1 MSLGE
6 PIALGRTA
14 EVYAWEEGQVLKL
27 FQDWFSADGVQ
38 YEARI
43 ARAVHAAGLPVPA
56 VGEVVEIEGRLG
68 LIYERVDG
76 VSMGEI
82 LAAKPWM
89 LPRFARLLAELHAD
103 MHASSIAPDL
113 PSQHQRL
120 EDKIRAAEA
129 LPPDLREAALRALG
143 QMPDGDQLCHGD
155 FHPGQVLMTSR
166 GPVIID
172 WIDAA
177 RGNPLADV
185 ARSSVIMLG
194 RGPSVPW
201 LLRAA
206 ARWFH
211 AVYLNR
217 YFRLRPGGR
226 QQSAAWRP
234 IVAAAR
240 LSENIPELQDWLLAQ
255 VKTGL
260 SQYGWTPDPAHLPN
274 GVGPSDG

>member
-1 MSLGE
+1 MAKGSTSVVSPGE
-6 PIALGRTA
+6 HIALGRTA
-14 EVYAWEEGQVLKL
+14 EVYAWGEGQVLKL
-27 FQDWFSADGVQ
+27 FQDWFSADGVK

-56 VGEVVEIEGRLG
+56 VGEIIEVGGRLG

-89 LPRFARLLAELHAD
+89 LPRFARLLAELHAS

-113 PSQHQRL
+113 PSQHQQL
-120 EDKIRAAEA
+120 EDKIRTAQA
-129 LPPDLREAALRALG
+129 LAPDLREAVLSALA

-166 GPVIID
+166 GPVVID

-194 RGPSVPW
+194 TGPSVPW
-201 LLRAA
+201 LLRAL

-211 AVYLNR
+211 MMYLDR
-217 YFRLRPGGR
+217 YFQRRPGGT
-226 QQSAAWRP
+226 QEFTAWRP

-240 LSENIPELQDWLLAQ
+240 LSEDIVELQEWLLAQ
-255 VKTGL
+255 VRAGL
-260 SQYGWTPDPAHLPN
+260 CR
-274 GVGPSDG
+274 SD